1 MYPVANM
8 SKKGQQ
14 FLKKDKEG
22 VGGRRGECGDGVL
35 G

>member
-22 VGGRRGECGDGVL
+22 VGGWGNGGV